1 MGESR
6 RRFKREF
13 KLEAV
18 RMIVEGGHRVSEV
31 ARDLDLRPDMLRRWQ
46 REFQEDERQ
55 AFPGQGHLKADEE
68 EETRRLRR
76 ELDRVREE
84 RDILKK
90 ALAIFSGPSR

>member
-1 MGESR
+1 MGEKR
-6 RRFKREF
+6 RKFKREF

-18 RMIVEGGHRVSEV
+18 RMVVEGGHRVTEV

-46 REFQEDERQ
+46 REFEGDQQQ

-68 EETRRLRR
+68 EMRRLRR
-76 ELDRVREE
+76 ELERVREE

>member
-1 MGESR
+1 MSEKR

-18 RMIVEGGHRVSEV
+18 RMVVEGGHRVPEV

-46 REFQEDERQ
+46 REFEEDQRQ

-68 EETRRLRR
+68 EMRRLRR
-76 ELDRVREE
+76 ELERVREE

-90 ALAIFSGPSR
+90 ALAIFSVPSR

>member
-18 RMIVEGGHRVSEV
+18 RMVVEGGHRVTEV
-31 ARDLDLRPDMLRRWQ
+31 ARDLGLRPDMLRRWQ
-46 REFQEDERQ
+46 RELAEDQRQ

-68 EETRRLRR
+68 EMRRLRR

>member
-1 MGESR
+1 MGEQR
-6 RRFKREF
+6 RRFNREF

-18 RMIVEGGHRVSEV
+18 RMVVEGGHRVSEV

-46 REFQEDERQ
+46 REFQEDQQQ

-68 EETRRLRR
+68 ETRRLRR
-76 ELDRVREE
+76 ELERVREE